1 MAIAARSGPRVVFG
15 QAAPGAGTGAAIEY
29 NPQRGPSV
37 FDQYLSLA
45 DPRTGLAYMPGQA
58 ANAIVAGWFA
68 GGSFCTIDQAPST
81 LAVNNIAA
89 SQSPGAGAIA
99 LVSSTA
105 AGVTVGST
113 VTRLDTGLVQTG
125 LLALDGAM
133 TRLGFGSDAAIQIW
147 DPTKAISR
155 AVSITSGGN
164 DTGITFT
171 VNGFDVYGQPM
182 SETMTGASGAAVSG
196 KKAFKY
202 ILSVTHT
209 GSIATTV
216 TVGTLDIFGL
226 ALRNDVWGDA
236 DIVWNNAFITA
247 NAGFVAAVTTDP
259 ATAITGDVRGTY
271 AVQSAADGTKRLRL
285 WQSVMPANVSTV
297 KGLLGVT
304 QFAGAF

>member
-1 MAIAARSGPRVVFG
+1 MAIAARSGPIVVFG
-15 QAAPGAGTGAAIEY
+15 QAAPGAGLGAAIEY

-37 FDQYLSLA
+37 FDQYLGLA
-45 DPRTGLAYMPGQA
+45 DPRYGLSYIPGQA
-58 ANAIVAGWFA
+58 ANSPVAAWFS
-68 GGSFCTIDQAPST
+68 GGLFCLIDAVPT
-81 LAVNNIAA
+81 ALAANNIAA

-99 LVSSTA
+99 LVSSSG

-133 TRLGFGSDAAIQIW
+133 VRLGFGSDASIQIW
-147 DPTKAISR
+147 DPTKALAR

-216 TVGTLDIFGL
+216 TVGTLDLFGL
-226 ALRNDVWGDA
+226 GLRSDIWGDA

-247 NAGFVAAVTTDP
+247 NTGFTAAVTTDP
-259 ATAITGDVRGTY
+259 ATAITGDTRGTY
-271 AVQSAADGTKRLRL
+271 AVQSASDGTKRLRL
-285 WQSVMPANVSTV
+285 WQTVTPANISTN

-304 QFAGAF
+304 QFAGVF